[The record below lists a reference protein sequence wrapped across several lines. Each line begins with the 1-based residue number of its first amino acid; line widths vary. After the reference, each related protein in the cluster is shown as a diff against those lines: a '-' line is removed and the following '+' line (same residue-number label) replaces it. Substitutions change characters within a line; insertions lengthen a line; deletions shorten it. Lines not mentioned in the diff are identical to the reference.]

1 MDEKTASEAAVAPE
15 EPHEAALP
23 VVALAL
29 GAVAMG
35 ASPIFVRLADV
46 GPFTSA
52 FWRMALALPFL
63 WIWLR
68 WERARAPEPTVRL
81 DLTRERGTIA
91 LLGFLFAGD
100 LFFWHLSILNTTVA
114 NATLL
119 ATMTPII
126 VTLGAWLILKERI
139 AWRILAGVL
148 LGIAGSLLLVG
159 ASARFD
165 PDNVVGD
172 VYGLITAF
180 FFGAYFLGVASA
192 RRRMSVATVMFYPA
206 VVTTGLLF
214 LAAILLD
221 DHLLPRSWEGLAT
234 LVALALVSQIGGQGL
249 VAYALGYL
257 PAIFSSLV
265 IFFEAVAA
273 AIMAWI
279 IFAEPVSLWQ
289 IGGGALILAGIYA
302 ARPAK
307 NGSRRG
313 T

>member
-1 MDEKTASEAAVAPE
+1 MVKKSAAASPAAAVAG
-15 EPHEAALP
+15 EAHGAPLAIA
-23 VVALAL
+23 ALAL

-68 WERARAPEPTVRL
+68 WERRRGGDGSGGL
-81 DLTRERGTIA
+81 DLARDGRIVLA
-91 LLGFLFAGD
+91 LGFFFAGD
-100 LFFWHLSILNTTVA
+100 LFFWHLSILNTSVA

-139 AWRILAGVL
+139 GPRILAGVV
-148 LGIAGSLLLVG
+148 LGIAGSLMLVG
-159 ASARFD
+159 ASARLE
-165 PDNVVGD
+165 PGNVRGD
-172 VYGLITAF
+172 VFGLVTAF
-180 FFGAYFLGVASA
+180 FFGAYFLAVATA
-192 RRRMSVATVMFYPA
+192 RRRLSAATVMFYPA
-206 VVTTGLLF
+206 VVATALLF
-214 LAAILLD
+214 LAAVLLD
-221 DHLLPRSWEGLAT
+221 DRLLPQSPEGLAT
-234 LVALALVSQIGGQGL
+234 LVGLALVSQVGGQGL

-273 AIMAWI
+273 ALMAWI
-279 IFAEPVSLWQ
+279 IFAEPVTLWQ
-289 IGGGALILAGIYA
+289 IGGGVLILAGIYS
-302 ARPAK
+302 ARPAR
-307 NGSRRG
+307 NG
-313 T
+313 

>member
-1 MDEKTASEAAVAPE
+1 MDKRAAAEAAAE
-15 EPHEAALP
+15 EPRGAALP
-23 VVALAL
+23 FVAIAL

-68 WERARAPEPTVRL
+68 WERARAPRPETGP
-81 DLTRERGTIA
+81 DLMREGGTIA

-100 LFFWHLSILNTTVA
+100 LFFWHLSIVNTTVA

-126 VTLGAWLILKERI
+126 VTLGAWLILKEQI
-139 AWRILAGVL
+139 SARILSGVL
-148 LGIAGSLLLVG
+148 LGITGSLLLVG
-159 ASARFD
+159 ASARFE
-165 PDNVVGD
+165 PQNVLGD
-172 VYGLITAF
+172 IYGLITAF

-221 DHLLPRSWEGLAT
+221 GHLLPQSWEGLAT
-234 LVALALVSQIGGQGL
+234 LVALAIVSQVGGQGL

-273 AIMAWI
+273 AIMAWL
-279 IFAEPVSLWQ
+279 IFAEHVTLWQ
-289 IGGGALILAGIYA
+289 LGGGALILTGIYS
-302 ARPAK
+302 ARPAR
-307 NGSRRG
+307 NTSRRSA
-313 T
+313 